1 MCNWADN
8 KRTLGDVY
16 SDFGNLRLTDV
27 LPLRHTRD
35 LGKVYTEFGNHRLIY
50 IKDRC
55 VRTRIIQG
63 HLGMYRLTRESAT
76 DLIRNDVLR
85 GDRREC
91 WCSSALGTWVRPTV
105 KSPCLGGLLP

>member
-55 VRTRIIQG
+55 VLIPQPDSGTDPGPRTR
-63 HLGMYRLTRESAT
+63 
-76 DLIRNDVLR
+76 R
-85 GDRREC
+85 GN
-91 WCSSALGTWVRPTV
+91 AN
-105 KSPCLGGLLP
+105 